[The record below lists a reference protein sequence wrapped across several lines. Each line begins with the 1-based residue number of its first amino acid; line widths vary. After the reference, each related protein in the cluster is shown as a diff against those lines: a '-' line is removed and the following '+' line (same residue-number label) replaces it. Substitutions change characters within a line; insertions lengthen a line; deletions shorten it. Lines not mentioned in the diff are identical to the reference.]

1 MNALG
6 RKHLYLFFLIPAIVL
21 TDFFIVLPDELEWDI
36 VFFLCI
42 MVVFDQI
49 KLKVFSGFG
58 YSFFHVIL
66 SLIIFDRFS
75 IVYGVI
81 YLLVDCLF
89 ASLHQKR
96 GGITSRISLL
106 SIYTIIIIICNE
118 IYNGYSDK
126 TYLARYATLL
136 VMLTLSII
144 LKYVYVYLETGTV
157 SSKLFLDQFGPM
169 VFEVAVI
176 FPILSF
182 FNELEV
188 NLVLILFL
196 SYYTIIGYL
205 HKQFMSINEKQIHV
219 LTEKITRKYGIPIF
233 FMDLQDVKG
242 IFSPDQ
248 KLIIVDEKMDY
259 PEQLQT
265 IIHELIHYQTHKIL
279 KLPKKIEE
287 VIITFFEAIFSWYY
301 IITINYHSKME

>member
-1 MNALG
+1 MKMLG
-6 RKHLYLFFLIPAIVL
+6 CKHLYLFFLIPAIVL
-21 TDFFIVLPDELEWDI
+21 TDYFIVIPDELEWNI
-36 VFFLCI
+36 VFFLSI
-42 MVVFDQI
+42 MVIFDQI

-75 IVYGVI
+75 IVYGFI
-81 YLLVDCLF
+81 YLLVDCIF
-89 ASLHQKR
+89 AIFHQK
-96 GGITSRISLL
+96 GGSLTWRLSLL

-136 VMLTLSII
+136 LMLTLSMI

-157 SSKLFLDQFGPM
+157 STKLFLDRFGPM
-169 VFEVAVI
+169 VFEVAIV

-182 FNELEV
+182 FNQLEV

-205 HKQFMSINEKQIHV
+205 HKQFMSINKTQIDI
-219 LTEKITRKYGIPIF
+219 LTAKITQKYNTPVF
-233 FMDLQDVKG
+233 FMDLHDVKG
-242 IFSPDQ
+242 VFSSGG
-248 KLIIVDEKMDY
+248 KWIIIDEKMDY

-265 IIHELIHYQTHKIL
+265 IIHELLHYQARKFL
-279 KLPKKIEE
+279 KLPKKAEE
-287 VIITFFEAIFSWYY
+287 AIITVFEAIFSWYY
-301 IITINYHSKME
+301 IITINYHSETE